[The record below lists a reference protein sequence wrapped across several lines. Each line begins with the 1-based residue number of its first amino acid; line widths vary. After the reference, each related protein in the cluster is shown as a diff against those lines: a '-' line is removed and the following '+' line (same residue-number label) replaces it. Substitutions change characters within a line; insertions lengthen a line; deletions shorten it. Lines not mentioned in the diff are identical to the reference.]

1 MEVKMNDKQTQQ
13 LTRWA
18 VMLAVIFVAMMLD
31 KAISLALPVS
41 MAACVLLATF
51 TFCFLDNSW
60 GTGVLAGAFFGIASL
75 CKEFVFPSVMFEANV
90 NPLISILPRLLA
102 TAVAFATYRLVLV
115 ASKRMVGAS
124 RRQLL
129 ALEIGIFVGLVANT
143 LLYLTA
149 LGIYKDLSGLQNN
162 GLFAVI
168 YGVLFTNIIPEYLIS
183 LLCAP
188 SIVLGVRKGLKL
200 GVDGNNWKKAEE

>member
-1 MEVKMNDKQTQQ
+1 MKDNKTKQI
-13 LTRWA
+13 TRWA

-31 KAISLALPVS
+31 KAISMALPVS

-60 GTGVLAGAFFGIASL
+60 GSGVLAGAFFGVASL
-75 CKEFVFPSVMFEANV
+75 CKEFIFPSLMFEANV
-90 NPLISILPRLLA
+90 NPLISVLPRVLA
-102 TAVAFATYRLVLV
+102 TTIAFAVYQLILLITAKVKKAKVRQVISIDV
-115 ASKRMVGAS
+115 AV
-124 RRQLL
+124 
-129 ALEIGIFVGLVANT
+129 FVGLVVNT

-149 LGIYKDLSGLQNN
+149 LGIYKDLAGLENN

-183 LLCAP
+183 LLAVP
-188 SIVLGVRKGLKL
+188 TIVLAVRKGLKF
-200 GVDGNNWKKAEE
+200 GIDGNNWKKVEE